1 VERHQAH
8 FNYWQRTRRGHK
20 KFCKT
25 IKPMTQSILEQ
36 FKLKERAALIVGG
49 NRGLGLAMA
58 RALAEAGADI
68 IIAARD
74 KVMNEKAADM
84 IRSEYKVKCKAVTC
98 DVTKEND
105 IEQATRI
112 AIDTFGKIDILINSA
127 GINIRGSIEALDVTD
142 FNLVQQVNVTGA
154 WLACKHV
161 IPHMKKMRYGRI
173 INVGSIF
180 SVTAMADRTAYAVSK
195 GAVLQL
201 TRSLAIELAS
211 YGITVNALLPG
222 PFATEMNL
230 PIMDD
235 PEKFSAFVSKIP
247 LGRWAE
253 PYEIGGLALYLAS
266 NASSFVTGAGFS
278 IDGGWIAQ

>member
-1 VERHQAH
+1 MA
-8 FNYWQRTRRGHK
+8 
-20 KFCKT
+20 
-25 IKPMTQSILEQ
+25 QSILEQ
-36 FKLKERAALIVGG
+36 FNLNGRAALIVGG
-49 NRGLGLAMA
+49 NRGLGFAMA

-68 IIAARD
+68 VIAARD
-74 KVMNEKAADM
+74 KVMNETAADI
-84 IRSEYKVKCKAVTC
+84 IRSDYSVKCNSVSC
-98 DVTKEND
+98 DVTKETD
-105 IEQATRI
+105 IGQAI
-112 AIDTFGKIDILINSA
+112 AVGINAFGKIDILINSA
-127 GINIRGSIEALDVTD
+127 GINIRGSIESLDVAD

-161 IPHMKKMRYGRI
+161 IPHMKKNGYGKI

-180 SVTAMADRTAYAVSK
+180 SVTAIPDRTAYAVSK

-201 TRSLAIELAS
+201 TRSLAIEVAN
-211 YGITVNALLPG
+211 YGITVNAVLPG

-235 PEKFSAFVSKIP
+235 PGKFSSFVSKIP
-247 LGRWAE
+247 MGRWAQ

>member
-1 VERHQAH
+1 MA
-8 FNYWQRTRRGHK
+8 
-20 KFCKT
+20 
-25 IKPMTQSILEQ
+25 QSILEQ
-36 FKLKERAALIVGG
+36 FKLNGRAALIVGG

-68 IIAARD
+68 VIAARD
-74 KVMNEKAADM
+74 EVMNAKAADL
-84 IRSEYKVKCKAVTC
+84 IQSEYGVKCNSVTC
-98 DVTKEND
+98 DVTKEKD
-105 IEQATRI
+105 IEQAT
-112 AIDTFGKIDILINSA
+112 AVTVDSFGKVDILINSA
-127 GINIRGSIEALDVTD
+127 GINIRGSIESLKVAD

-161 IPHMKKMRYGRI
+161 IPHMKKKGYGKI
-173 INVGSIF
+173 LNVGSIF
-180 SVTAMADRTAYAVSK
+180 SLTAMADRTAYAVSK

-201 TRSLAIELAS
+201 TRSLAIELANH
-211 YGITVNALLPG
+211 GITVNAVLPG

-230 PIMDD
+230 PVMDD

-247 LGRWAE
+247 MGRWAE

>member
-1 VERHQAH
+1 
-8 FNYWQRTRRGHK
+8 
-20 KFCKT
+20 
-25 IKPMTQSILEQ
+25 MTQSILEQ
-36 FKLKERAALIVGG
+36 FKLNGRAALIVGG
-49 NRGLGLAMA
+49 NRGLGFAMA
-58 RALAEAGADI
+58 RALAEGGADI
-68 IIAARD
+68 VIAARD
-74 KVMNEKAADM
+74 QLMNEKAADTL
-84 IRSEYKVKCKAVTC
+84 RSEYNVKCNSVIC
-98 DVTKEND
+98 DVTKEKD
-105 IEQATRI
+105 IEQAT
-112 AIDTFGKIDILINSA
+112 TVTVNSFGKVDILINSA
-127 GINIRGSIEALDVTD
+127 GINIRGSIESLDVAD

-161 IPHMKKMRYGRI
+161 IPHMKKVRYGKV

-180 SVTAMADRTAYAVSK
+180 SLTAIADRTAYAASK

-201 TRSLAIELAS
+201 TRSLAIEVANH
-211 YGITVNALLPG
+211 GITVNALLPG

-235 PEKFSAFVSKIP
+235 HEKFSAFVSKIP

-278 IDGGWIAQ
+278 IDGGWVAQ